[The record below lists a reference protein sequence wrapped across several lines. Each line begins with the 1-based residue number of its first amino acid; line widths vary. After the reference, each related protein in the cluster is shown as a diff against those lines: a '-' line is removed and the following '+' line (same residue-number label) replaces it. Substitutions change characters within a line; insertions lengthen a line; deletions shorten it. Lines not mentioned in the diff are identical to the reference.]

1 MATNGNH
8 NIELALIGS
17 TTVLGLVGTATG
29 VIGNANELFVLIGAQ
44 LVGLGFVIANKLFR
58 S

>member
-1 MATNGNH
+1 MATNGNN

-17 TTVLGLVGTATG
+17 TAVLGLVGTATG

-44 LVGLGFVIANKLFR
+44 LVALGFVIGHKLFR